1 MRTFTLMAGL
11 GLWALIV
18 SACAAPSATLA
29 TPDSTSTPGAPSPG
43 AMPAPTTAPPPPRAA
58 SEFTTDF
65 SQHNVPYDEISEV
78 VPKDRIPAIDEPTL
92 VSIEEADGWLASQEP
107 VLTVQISDEAR
118 AYPIQILMWHEIVN
132 DVVGDTPVAVT
143 YCPLCNTGIAFERDV
158 DGRVLDFGTTGRLRH
173 SNLIMY
179 DRQTESWWQQA
190 TGEAIAGQFTDRQLT
205 FVPTLMVS
213 WSDFK
218 AAYPDGRVLSRD
230 TGHRRAYGQN
240 PYVGY
245 DAKNGTPFLYDGPE
259 TPDVLPSMARVV
271 AIDLNDEAVAYPY
284 DVLEEVRVVND
295 AVGGTPVAVFWSPG
309 TASALDASSIV
320 EGDDVG
326 SATTFS
332 RELDGR
338 TLTFVFEDGRIIDAE
353 TGTAWDVLG
362 WAISGPQA
370 GERLSPIVSVNY
382 FWFSWAAFKPETR
395 VYGADVPSS
404 GPEAPSK
411 PASAGLEADVEI
423 NLCQGEDVLAHG
435 SFGLACH
442 RV

>member
-1 MRTFTLMAGL
+1 
-11 GLWALIV
+11 
-18 SACAAPSATLA
+18 
-29 TPDSTSTPGAPSPG
+29 
-43 AMPAPTTAPPPPRAA
+43 
-58 SEFTTDF
+58 
-65 SQHNVPYDEISEV
+65 
-78 VPKDRIPAIDEPTL
+78 
-92 VSIEEADGWLASQEP
+92 
-107 VLTVQISDEAR
+107 
-118 AYPIQILMWHEIVN
+118 
-132 DVVGDTPVAVT
+132 
-143 YCPLCNTGIAFERDV
+143 
-158 DGRVLDFGTTGRLRH
+158 
-173 SNLIMY
+173 
-179 DRQTESWWQQA
+179 
-190 TGEAIAGQFTDRQLT
+190 
-205 FVPTLMVS
+205 
-213 WSDFK
+213 
-218 AAYPDGRVLSRD
+218 VLSRD

-423 NLCQGEDVLAHG
+423 NLCQGEDVLGGESILFSEAFAQGKPVVLSLWAGLCPVGRIEMPELEQACAEYGDQVLFIGLDVGLFVDLG
-435 SFGLACH
+435 SQEDGLGRSIALGSQGDME
-442 RV
+442 